1 MAFVGEAFLSSFFK
15 TLLDELISSDLLD
28 YARQVQVHA
37 ELNKWEKTLKK
48 IHAVLEDAEEKQME
62 NQVVKIWL
70 DDLRDL
76 AYDVEDILD
85 ELATEA
91 LGRKLM
97 AETQPST
104 SKFRSLIPSCCT
116 SFTPSAI
123 KFNVKMRSKIEK
135 ITERLQDISSQQ
147 NNLLLT
153 EKVTGKRSAK
163 ATEILPTTSLVD
175 ESRVCG
181 RETDKAAILD
191 LLLHDH
197 EPSDDA
203 VRVIPIIGMG
213 GVGKTTLAQLAYND
227 DKVESHFDLRV
238 WACVSDDFDVLRVTK
253 TIVQSVAS
261 DMSDFNDLNLL
272 QVKLKEKLSGTKF
285 LLVLDDVWNQNCD
298 KWDTLNAPMR
308 TGAQG
313 SRVIVTTR
321 NQGVVSAIGASS
333 AYPLKELSND
343 ECLSLLAQ
351 QALGTRN
358 FHNHPHLRVV
368 GEEIVKK
375 CKGLPLA
382 AKALGGMLR
391 TKLNRDAWED
401 ILKSKIWDLPDQ
413 ENNTILPALKLSYHH
428 LPSHLKCCF
437 AYCSIF
443 PKDYEFDVDELVL
456 LWMGEGFLHQV
467 NRQKQMEEIGTE
479 FFHEL
484 FARSFFQQSNH
495 SSSQFVMHDLVHDL
509 AQFVAGG
516 VCFNLEE
523 KIENNQQHTICERA
537 RHSGFTRQVYEVVG
551 KFKAFDKVKN
561 LRTLIVLSIMK
572 YPFGYISKQVVH
584 DLIMPMRCLR
594 VLSLAGYCMGEVP
607 SSIGEL
613 IHLRYLNFSE
623 SNIQSLPNSVGHL
636 YNLQTLILR
645 GCRQLTKLP
654 TGIGKL
660 KNLRHLDITGTS
672 QQLEMPFQLSNLTN
686 LQVLTRFIVSKS
698 RGVGIDELKNCSNLQ
713 GVLSI
718 SSLQEVVDVG
728 EARAP
733 NLKDKKKIEELTMQW
748 SNDSWDVRND
758 ICELHVL
765 ESLQPRENLKRLTI
779 AFYGGSKFPSW
790 LGDPSFS
797 VMVELTLKN
806 CQKCM
811 LLPNLGGLSV
821 LKVLCIEG
829 MSQVK
834 SIGAEF
840 YGESMNPFASLK
852 ELRFEDMPEWESW
865 SHSNLIKEDVG
876 TFPHLEKFLIRKCPK
891 LIGELP
897 KCLQSLVELEVLECP
912 GLMCGLPKLAS
923 LRELTLKECD
933 EAVLGGAQFDL
944 PSLVTVN
951 LIQISR
957 LACLRTGFTRSLV
970 ALQELKIHGCDGL
983 TCLWEE
989 QWLPCNL
996 KKLEIRDCANLEKL
1010 SNGLQ
1015 TLTRLEELEIRSCPK
1030 LESFPDSGFPPM
1042 LRRLKLFYCGG
1053 LKSLPHN
1060 YNSCPLAV
1068 LTIYGSPFLK
1078 CFPNGELPTT
1088 LKKLYIWDCQSLES
1102 LPEGLM
1108 HHNSTSSSNTCCLED
1123 LWIRNCS
1130 SLNSFPTG
1138 ELPSTLKKL
1147 TIVRCTNLESVSQ
1160 KIAPNSTAL
1169 EYLQLEWY
1177 PNLESLQGCL
1187 DSLRQLR
1194 INVCGGLECF
1204 PERGLSI
1211 PNLEFLEIEGCE
1223 TLKSLTHQMRNLKS
1237 LRSLTISECPGL
1249 KSFPEEGLA
1258 PNLTSLEIANCKNLK
1273 TPISEW
1279 GLDTLTSLSKLTI
1292 RNMFPNMVS
1301 FPDEECLLPIS
1312 LTSLKIKG
1320 MESLASLALH
1330 NLISLRFLHI
1340 INCPNLRSLGPLPA
1354 TLAELD
1360 IYDCPTIEERYLKE
1374 GGEYWSN
1381 VAHIP
1386 RISKGS

>member
-1 MAFVGEAFLSSFFK
+1 MAFVGEAILSSFFD
-15 TLLDELISSDLLD
+15 TLFDKLSSVLID
-28 YARQVQVHA
+28 YTRQVQVHA
-37 ELNKWEKTLKK
+37 ELNKWEKTLNK

-123 KFNVKMRSKIEK
+123 KFNVEMRSKIEN
-135 ITERLQDISSQQ
+135 ITE
-147 NNLLLT
+147 
-153 EKVTGKRSAK
+153 
-163 ATEILPTTSLVD
+163 
-175 ESRVCG
+175 

-197 EPSDDA
+197 EPSADA
-203 VRVIPIIGMG
+203 VRIIPIIGMG

-227 DKVESHFDLRV
+227 DKVESHFDQRV

-253 TIVQSVAS
+253 TILQSVAP
-261 DMSDFNDLNLL
+261 DMSDVNDLNLL
-272 QVKLKEKLSGTKF
+272 QVKLKEKLSGKKF

-298 KWDTLNAPMR
+298 RWDLLHQPIR
-308 TGAQG
+308 TGARG

-343 ECLSLLAQ
+343 ECLSLFAQ

-391 TKLNRDAWED
+391 TKLNHDAWED

-537 RHSGFTRQVYEVVG
+537 RHSCFTQQVFEVAG
-551 KFKAFDKVKN
+551 KFKAFDTAKN

-607 SSIGEL
+607 SSIG
-613 IHLRYLNFSE
+613 
-623 SNIQSLPNSVGHL
+623 
-636 YNLQTLILR
+636 
-645 GCRQLTKLP
+645 
-654 TGIGKL
+654 IGKL

-698 RGVGIDELKNCSNLQ
+698 RGVGIEELKNCSNLQ

-718 SSLQEVVDVG
+718 SGLQE
-728 EARAP
+728 
-733 NLKDKKKIEELTMQW
+733 
-748 SNDSWDVRND
+748 
-758 ICELHVL
+758 
-765 ESLQPRENLKRLTI
+765 
-779 AFYGGSKFPSW
+779 
-790 LGDPSFS
+790 
-797 VMVELTLKN
+797 
-806 CQKCM
+806 
-811 LLPNLGGLSV
+811 
-821 LKVLCIEG
+821 
-829 MSQVK
+829 
-834 SIGAEF
+834 
-840 YGESMNPFASLK
+840 
-852 ELRFEDMPEWESW
+852 
-865 SHSNLIKEDVG
+865 
-876 TFPHLEKFLIRKCPK
+876 
-891 LIGELP
+891 
-897 KCLQSLVELEVLECP
+897 SLVELEVLECP

-923 LRELTLKECD
+923 LRELNLKECD

-944 PSLVTVN
+944 PSLVT
-951 LIQISR
+951 
-957 LACLRTGFTRSLV
+957 
-970 ALQELKIHGCDGL
+970 
-983 TCLWEE
+983 
-989 QWLPCNL
+989 
-996 KKLEIRDCANLEKL
+996 L

-1078 CFPNGELPTT
+1078 CFPNGELP
-1088 LKKLYIWDCQSLES
+1088 
-1102 LPEGLM
+1102 
-1108 HHNSTSSSNTCCLED
+1108 
-1123 LWIRNCS
+1123 
-1130 SLNSFPTG
+1130 
-1138 ELPSTLKKL
+1138 STLKRL
-1147 TIVRCTNLESVSQ
+1147 TIVGCTNLDLR
-1160 KIAPNSTAL
+1160 K
-1169 EYLQLEWY
+1169 
-1177 PNLESLQGCL
+1177 L
-1187 DSLRQLR
+1187 D
-1194 INVCGGLECF
+1194 INDCGGLECF

-1211 PNLEFLEIEGCE
+1211 PNLEYLEIKRCE
-1223 TLKSLTHQMRNLKS
+1223 NLKSLTHQMRNLKS

-1249 KSFPEEGLA
+1249 ESFPEEGLA

-1273 TPISEW
+1273 TPISE
-1279 GLDTLTSLSKLTI
+1279 
-1292 RNMFPNMVS
+1292 NMFPNMVS

-1360 IYDCPTIEERYLKE
+1360 IYGCPTIEERYLKE

-1386 RISKGS
+1386 CISQDGPSMPIRNLVPISFIFTFECLNAILDHSPFLNFNKVCSAIQIFPSKF

>member
-1 MAFVGEAFLSSFFK
+1 MAFVGEAILSSFFD
-15 TLLDELISSDLLD
+15 TLFDKLISSDLLN

-37 ELNKWEKTLKK
+37 ELNKWEKTLNK

-85 ELATEA
+85 DLATEA

-123 KFNVKMRSKIEK
+123 KFNVEMRSKIEN
-135 ITERLQDISSQQ
+135 ITERLKDIYSQQ

-153 EKVTGKRSAK
+153 EKVIGKRSAK
-163 ATEILPTTSLVD
+163 AGEILPTTCLVD

-238 WACVSDDFDVLRVTK
+238 WVCVSDDFDVLRVTK

-298 KWDTLNAPMR
+298 RWDLLHQPIR
-308 TGAQG
+308 TGARG

-343 ECLSLLAQ
+343 ECLSLFAQ

-358 FHNHPHLRVV
+358 FHNHPNLRVV

-391 TKLNRDAWED
+391 TKLNHDAWED
-401 ILKSKIWDLPDQ
+401 ILKSKIWDLPE

-428 LPSHLKCCF
+428 LPSHLKRCF

-443 PKDYEFDVDELVL
+443 PKDYVFDVDELVL

-467 NRQKQMEEIGTE
+467 KRQKQMEEIGTE
-479 FFHEL
+479 FLHEL

-523 KIENNQQHTICERA
+523 KIENNQQRTISERA
-537 RHSGFTRQVYEVVG
+537 RHSCFTQQVFEVAG
-551 KFKAFDKVKN
+551 KFKAFDTAKN
-561 LRTLIVLSIMK
+561 LRTLIALPNMK
-572 YPFGYISKQVVH
+572 YSFAFISKQVVH
-584 DLIMPMRCLR
+584 DLIMRMRCLR
-594 VLSLAGYCMGEVP
+594 VLSLAGCRMGEVP

-613 IHLRYLNFSE
+613 IHLRYLNFSK
-623 SNIQSLPNSVGHL
+623 SHIHSLPNSVGHL

-645 GCRQLTKLP
+645 GCYQLTQLP
-654 TGIGKL
+654 IGIGKL

-672 QQLEMPFQLSNLTN
+672 QRLEMPFQIGNLTN

-698 RGVGIDELKNCSNLQ
+698 RGVGIGELKNCLNLQ

-718 SSLQEVVDVG
+718 SGLQEVVDVG
-728 EARAP
+728 EVRAA
-733 NLKDKKKIEELTMQW
+733 NLKEKKKIEELTMKW
-748 SNDSWDVRND
+748 SNDCWDERND
-758 ICELHVL
+758 IRELHVL

-797 VMVELTLKN
+797 VMVELTLRDCK
-806 CQKCM
+806 KCM

-821 LKVLCIEG
+821 LKVLCIKG

-840 YGESMNPFASLK
+840 YGECRNPFASLR
-852 ELRFEDMPEWESW
+852 ELRFEDMPEWENW
-865 SHSNLIKEDVG
+865 SHSNFIKEDVG
-876 TFPHLEKFLIRKCPK
+876 TFPHLEKFFMRKCPK

-897 KCLQSLVELEVLECP
+897 KCLQSLVELEVSECP

-923 LRELTLKECD
+923 LRELNFKECD
-933 EAVLGGAQFDL
+933 EVVLRGAQFDL

-957 LACLRTGFTRSLV
+957 LTCLRTGFTRSLV
-970 ALQELKIHGCDGL
+970 ALQELKIHNCDGL

-996 KKLEIRDCANLEKL
+996 KKLRIEGCANLEKL

-1015 TLTRLEELEIRSCPK
+1015 TLTRLVEMSIWGCPK
-1030 LESFPDSGFPPM
+1030 LESFPHSAFPPM
-1042 LRRLKLFYCGG
+1042 LRRLELFYCGG

-1060 YNSCPLAV
+1060 YNSCPLKY
-1068 LTIYGSPFLK
+1068 LSIDSSPFLK

-1088 LKKLYIWDCQSLES
+1088 LKKLRIGDCRSLES

-1108 HHNSTSSSNTCCLED
+1108 HRNSTSSSNTCCLEE
-1123 LWIRNCS
+1123 LRIENCS

-1138 ELPSTLKKL
+1138 ELPSALKNL
-1147 TIVRCTNLESVSQ
+1147 SIRGCTNLESMSE
-1160 KIAPNSTAL
+1160 KMSPNSTAL
-1169 EYLQLEWY
+1169 EYLRLEGY
-1177 PNLESLQGCL
+1177 PNLKSLKGCL
-1187 DSLRQLR
+1187 DRLRKLD
-1194 INVCGGLECF
+1194 INDCGGLECF

-1211 PNLEFLEIEGCE
+1211 PILEYLEIKRCE
-1223 TLKSLTHQMRNLKS
+1223 NLKSLTHQMRNLKF
-1237 LRSLTISECPGL
+1237 LRSLTISQCPGL
-1249 KSFPEEGLA
+1249 ESFPEGGLA
-1258 PNLTSLEIANCKNLK
+1258 PNLTSLEINNCKNLK

-1279 GLDTLTSLSKLTI
+1279 GFDTLTTLSNLIIKKMFPDMVSFCRLPFTLTSLYI
-1292 RNMFPNMVS
+1292 
-1301 FPDEECLLPIS
+1301 D
-1312 LTSLKIKG
+1312 G
-1320 MESLASLALH
+1320 MESLASLALR
-1330 NLISLRFLHI
+1330 NLISLQFLHI
-1340 INCPNLRSLGPLPA
+1340 SNCPNLRSLGPLPA
-1354 TLAELD
+1354 TLAELS
-1360 IYDCPTIEERYLKE
+1360 INGCPTIKER
-1374 GGEYWSN
+1374 
-1381 VAHIP
+1381 
-1386 RISKGS
+1386 

>member
-1 MAFVGEAFLSSFFK
+1 MNVLELLRPHRNLKKLIAFLSSFFK

-48 IHAVLEDAEEKQME
+48 IHA
-62 NQVVKIWL
+62 
-70 DDLRDL
+70 
-76 AYDVEDILD
+76 DILD

-123 KFNVKMRSKIEK
+123 K
-135 ITERLQDISSQQ
+135 
-147 NNLLLT
+147 
-153 EKVTGKRSAK
+153 
-163 ATEILPTTSLVD
+163 
-175 ESRVCG
+175 
-181 RETDKAAILD
+181 
-191 LLLHDH
+191 
-197 EPSDDA
+197 
-203 VRVIPIIGMG
+203 
-213 GVGKTTLAQLAYND
+213 
-227 DKVESHFDLRV
+227 
-238 WACVSDDFDVLRVTK
+238 VTK

-298 KWDTLNAPMR
+298 KWDTLYAPMR

-343 ECLSLLAQ
+343 EC
-351 QALGTRN
+351 
-358 FHNHPHLRVV
+358 F
-368 GEEIVKK
+368 
-375 CKGLPLA
+375 
-382 AKALGGMLR
+382 
-391 TKLNRDAWED
+391 
-401 ILKSKIWDLPDQ
+401 
-413 ENNTILPALKLSYHH
+413 YHH

-561 LRTLIVLSIMK
+561 LRTLI
-572 YPFGYISKQVVH
+572 
-584 DLIMPMRCLR
+584 
-594 VLSLAGYCMGEVP
+594 
-607 SSIGEL
+607 L

-660 KNLRHLDITGTS
+660 KNLRHLDIT
-672 QQLEMPFQLSNLTN
+672 
-686 LQVLTRFIVSKS
+686 
-698 RGVGIDELKNCSNLQ
+698 ELKNCSNLQ

-718 SSLQEVVDVG
+718 SGLQEVVDVG
-728 EARAP
+728 EARAA

-748 SNDSWDVRND
+748 SNDCWDARND
-758 ICELHVL
+758 KRELRVL
-765 ESLQPRENLKRLTI
+765 ESLQPRENLRRLTI

-797 VMVELTLKN
+797 VTVELTLKN
-806 CQKCM
+806 CKKCT
-811 LLPNLGGLSV
+811 LLPNLGGLS
-821 LKVLCIEG
+821 
-829 MSQVK
+829 M
-834 SIGAEF
+834 
-840 YGESMNPFASLK
+840 LK

-865 SHSNLIKEDVG
+865 SHSNLIKED
-876 TFPHLEKFLIRKCPK
+876 
-891 LIGELP
+891 
-897 KCLQSLVELEVLECP
+897 SLVELEVLECP

-923 LRELTLKECD
+923 LRELNLKECD

-1030 LESFPDSGFPPM
+1030 LD
-1042 LRRLKLFYCGG
+1042 
-1053 LKSLPHN
+1053 
-1060 YNSCPLAV
+1060 
-1068 LTIYGSPFLK
+1068 
-1078 CFPNGELPTT
+1078 
-1088 LKKLYIWDCQSLES
+1088 
-1102 LPEGLM
+1102 
-1108 HHNSTSSSNTCCLED
+1108 NTCCLED

-1160 KIAPNSTAL
+1160 KIAPNS
-1169 EYLQLEWY
+1169 
-1177 PNLESLQGCL
+1177 
-1187 DSLRQLR
+1187 
-1194 INVCGGLECF
+1194 
-1204 PERGLSI
+1204 LSI

-1249 KSFPEEGLA
+1249 KSFPEE
-1258 PNLTSLEIANCKNLK
+1258 
-1273 TPISEW
+1273 
-1279 GLDTLTSLSKLTI
+1279 
-1292 RNMFPNMVS
+1292 
-1301 FPDEECLLPIS
+1301 
-1312 LTSLKIKG
+1312 G

-1381 VAHIP
+1381 ITLPSLISTRYVQQFKFSHLNFKIV
-1386 RISKGS
+1386 RIFFLIYLISLFSKMFLVYFSFYIIKSYFLLHATLTSKDLIQMKFTC

>member
-1 MAFVGEAFLSSFFK
+1 MAFVGEAILSSFFD
-15 TLLDELISSDLLD
+15 TLFDKLSSVLID

-37 ELNKWEKTLKK
+37 ELNKWKKTLNK

-62 NQVVKIWL
+62 KQVVKIWL

-91 LGRKLM
+91 LGRKLL

-123 KFNVKMRSKIEK
+123 KFNVEMRSKIEN
-135 ITERLQDISSQQ
+135 ITERLKDIYSQQ

-163 ATEILPTTSLVD
+163 AREILPTTCLVD

-197 EPSDDA
+197 EPSADA
-203 VRVIPIIGMG
+203 VRIIPIIGMG

-253 TIVQSVAS
+253 TILQSVAP
-261 DMSDFNDLNLL
+261 DMSDVNDLNLL
-272 QVKLKEKLSGTKF
+272 QVKLKEKLSGKKF

-298 KWDTLNAPMR
+298 RWDLLHQPIR
-308 TGAQG
+308 TGARG

-343 ECLSLLAQ
+343 ECLSLFAQ

-358 FHNHPHLRVV
+358 FHNHPHLRLV

-391 TKLNRDAWED
+391 TKLNHDAWED
-401 ILKSKIWDLPDQ
+401 ILKSKIWDLPK
-413 ENNTILPALKLSYHH
+413 ENNSILPALKLSYHH
-428 LPSHLKCCF
+428 LPSHLKRCF

-467 NRQKQMEEIGTE
+467 KRQKQMEEIGTE

-495 SSSQFVMHDLVHDL
+495 GSSQFVMHDLVHDL

-523 KIENNQQHTICERA
+523 KIENNQQHTISERA
-537 RHSGFTRQVYEVVG
+537 RHSCFTQRVLEVAG
-551 KFKAFDKVKN
+551 KFKAFDTAKN
-561 LRTLIVLSIMK
+561 LRTLIALPNM
-572 YPFGYISKQVVH
+572 YTCGCISMQVVH
-584 DLIMPMRCLR
+584 DLIMRMRCLR
-594 VLSLAGYCMGEVP
+594 VLSLAGYLMGEVP

-613 IHLRYLNFSE
+613 IHLRYLNFSY
-623 SNIQSLPNSVGHL
+623 SRIRSLPNSVGNL

-645 GCRQLTKLP
+645 GCDQLTELP
-654 TGIGKL
+654 IGIGML
-660 KNLRHLDITGTS
+660 KNLRHLDIMDTS

-698 RGVGIDELKNCSNLQ
+698 RGVGIEELKNCSNLQ

-718 SSLQEVVDVG
+718 SGLQEVVDVG
-728 EARAP
+728 DARAA
-733 NLKDKKKIEELTMQW
+733 NLKDKKKIEELTMEW
-748 SNDSWDVRND
+748 SDDCWDARND
-758 ICELHVL
+758 KRESRVL
-765 ESLQPRENLKRLTI
+765 ESLQPRENLRRLTI

-797 VMVELTLKN
+797 VMVKLTLKN
-806 CQKCM
+806 CKKCM
-811 LLPNLGGLSV
+811 LLPNLGGLPLLEV
-821 LKVLCIEG
+821 LRIGG

-852 ELRFEDMPEWESW
+852 RLRFEDMPEWENW
-865 SHSNLIKEDVG
+865 SHSNFIKEDVG

-897 KCLQSLVELEVLECP
+897 KCLQSL
-912 GLMCGLPKLAS
+912 
-923 LRELTLKECD
+923 RELNLKECD

-944 PSLVTVN
+944 PSLVTVK

-957 LACLRTGFTRSLV
+957 LTCLRTGFTRSLV
-970 ALQELKIHGCDGL
+970 GLQELVIYNCDGL

-989 QWLPCNL
+989 QWQPCNL
-996 KKLEIRDCANLEKL
+996 KKLRIQECANLEKL

-1015 TLTRLEELEIRSCPK
+1015 TLTRLEELVIWRCPK

-1042 LRRLKLFYCGG
+1042 LRRLELLYCEG

-1060 YNSCPLAV
+1060 YNMCPLVV
-1068 LTIYGSPFLK
+1068 LTIERSPFLK

-1088 LKKLYIWDCQSLES
+1088 LKELHIGDCESLES
-1102 LPEGLM
+1102 LPEGL
-1108 HHNSTSSSNTCCLED
+1108 TSSSNTCCLEE
-1123 LWIRNCS
+1123 LWIENCS
-1130 SLNSFPTG
+1130 SLNSFPIG
-1138 ELPSTLKKL
+1138 ELPSTLKNL
-1147 TIVRCTNLESVSQ
+1147 SISGCTNLESVSE
-1160 KIAPNSTAL
+1160 KMSPNSTAL
-1169 EYLQLEWY
+1169 EYLGLKGY
-1177 PNLESLQGCL
+1177 PNLKSLL
-1187 DSLRQLR
+1187 IKD
-1194 INVCGGLECF
+1194 CGGLECF

-1211 PNLEFLEIEGCE
+1211 SNLEYLKIERCE
-1223 TLKSLTHQMRNLKS
+1223 NLKSLTHQMRNLKS

-1249 KSFPEEGLA
+1249 ESFPEEGLAALA
-1258 PNLTSLEIANCKNLK
+1258 PNLTSLEIDNCKNLK
-1273 TPISEW
+1273 MPISEW
-1279 GLDTLTSLSKLTI
+1279 GLDTLTTLSNLKITE
-1292 RNMFPNMVS
+1292 MFPDMVS
-1301 FPDEECLLPIS
+1301 FSVKESRLPIS
-1312 LTSLKIKG
+1312 LIALTIKG
-1320 MESLASLALH
+1320 MESLASLALR
-1330 NLISLRFLHI
+1330 NLISLRSLGI
-1340 INCPNLRSLGPLPA
+1340 SNCPNLRSLGLLPA
-1354 TLAELD
+1354 TLAELA
-1360 IYDCPTIEERYLKE
+1360 IIGCPTIEERYLKE

-1381 VAHIP
+1381 VAHVP
-1386 RISKGS
+1386 RISKGGDLIQDWLGLD